1 MKKTG
6 VGIVAARL
14 SVALLLV
21 ALPASAAEVTRE
33 EYKADVEP
41 ICKTNTEANEKI
53 LKGVRSKVN
62 QGKLKPAGRQ
72 SLRAPTALKGTLR
85 QLKAVPQPTS
95 DEALL
100 GEWLTRVGKQQT
112 LLQQIGNA
120 LIAEKRRKAESLSAK
135 LYSGANLTNAIVV
148 SFGFRYCRFE
158 PSKYT

>member
-6 VGIVAARL
+6 LGIVAAPL
-14 SVALLLV
+14 CVALLLV

-72 SLRAPTALKGTLR
+72 FLRAASALQGSLR
-85 QLKAVPQPTS
+85 QLKAVPPPTS
-95 DEALL
+95 YEERL
-100 GEWLTRVGKQQT
+100 GEWLTRGGKQRSEERRVGK
-112 LLQQIGNA
+112 
-120 LIAEKRRKAESLSAK
+120 EWRSRW
-135 LYSGANLTNAIVV
+135 
-148 SFGFRYCRFE
+148 
-158 PSKYT
+158 